1 MCALLPQWGGLQVG
15 RLALC
20 MLAHM
25 KLILRW
31 LLLAAALL
39 VVAQWCPGVAV
50 RSFGAALLAA
60 FVLGLLN
67 AVLRPL
73 LIILTLPVTVLTLG
87 LFVFVINAL
96 LFEMAGSMLRGF
108 EVDGFGAALLGSLL
122 YSFWALV
129 IDMALE
135 RIFSRDLP

>member
-1 MCALLPQWGGLQVG
+1 MLRRRAVLCHPPKGRRDLAICALLPQESARRMVG
-15 RLALC
+15 VGLC

-73 LIILTLPVTVLTLG
+73 LIILTLPVTVPA
-87 LFVFVINAL
+87 V
-96 LFEMAGSMLRGF
+96 AGST
-108 EVDGFGAALLGSLL
+108 
-122 YSFWALV
+122 
-129 IDMALE
+129 
-135 RIFSRDLP
+135 